1 MARRRSRGGV
11 IFRNSLISA
20 GANIKENLIWVKNQF
35 TLGRQDYQWKHEPC
49 LYGWKDGAG
58 HYFTDDRKQ
67 STVFEQRPDFEAM
80 GYDEL
85 LKTAESL
92 YNEYVDANSTVIHE
106 DKPLKSDIH
115 PTMKPVK
122 LFERLILNSSRRGE
136 NIVDFFGGSGTT
148 LIACE
153 HTGRNAYVME
163 LDETYCSAALA
174 RWEEETG
181 QKGELVK

>member
-1 MARRRSRGGV
+1 
-11 IFRNSLISA
+11 
-20 GANIKENLIWVKNQF
+20 
-35 TLGRQDYQWKHEPC
+35 
-49 LYGWKDGAG
+49 
-58 HYFTDDRKQ
+58 
-67 STVFEQRPDFEAM
+67 M

-92 YNEYVDANSTVIHE
+92 YNEHIDANSTVIHE

-136 NIVDFFGGSGTT
+136 NVIDFFGGSGTT

-181 QKGELVK
+181 QKGELIK

>member
-1 MARRRSRGGV
+1 MQFESA
-11 IFRNSLISA
+11 LIGE
-20 GANIKENLIWVKNQF
+20 GAAVRTTLIWVKNVF
-35 TLGRQDYQWKHEPC
+35 AAGWGDYRWKHEPC
-49 LYGWKDGAG
+49 FYGWKDGAE
-58 HYFTDDRKQ
+58 HYFIDSRKQ

-92 YNEYVDANSTVIHE
+92 YSEYTDANSTVIHE

-136 NIVDFFGGSGTT
+136 NVIDFFGGSGTT

-163 LDETYCSAALA
+163 LDETYCSVALS